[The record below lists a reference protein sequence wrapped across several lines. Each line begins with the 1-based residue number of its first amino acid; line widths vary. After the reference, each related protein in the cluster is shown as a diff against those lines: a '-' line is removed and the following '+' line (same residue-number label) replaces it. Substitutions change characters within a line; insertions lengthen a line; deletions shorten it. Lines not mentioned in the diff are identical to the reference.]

1 MLTVHTQATQVA
13 HVAEDWVDQALRD
26 LKKEESKCFATQKYQ
41 ATTDKKLKKTLLK
54 LAEWDKARKSVEASI
69 ESSERQV
76 REQLV

>member
-26 LKKEESKCFATQKYQ
+26 LKKEESKCFAMQKYQ

-54 LAEWDKARKSVEASI
+54 LAE
-69 ESSERQV
+69 
-76 REQLV
+76 